1 MSQPL
6 LQVKE
11 LHTHFNMPK
20 AGLWPLSKP
29 VTLRAVN
36 GVSFS
41 IEKGEVLALVGE
53 SGCGKSTIGRTLT
66 QLEEATS
73 GSALFE
79 GQDIL
84 SLTRAEFRP
93 LRRAIQMVFQ
103 DPFASLNPRMKIG
116 EILAEPLHVHGLVSS
131 PAEASRRVAE
141 LLQQVGLDPQVV
153 SKYPYEFSG
162 GQRQRIGIAR
172 VMILA
177 PKLVIADEPVSAL
190 DVSVQAQVLNLLKKM
205 QGDTGFS
212 MLFIS
217 HDLGVVR
224 HVAHR
229 VAVMY
234 LGQVVELAP
243 TEEIFNK
250 PNHPYTR
257 LLLDSIP
264 RINQAQYSSAPTKQA
279 EPLSPMQVHPGCSF
293 VNRCSYAQP
302 QCQNKPPKLVEL
314 SESHQSR
321 CHLASELLLETVS

>member
-1 MSQPL
+1 
-6 LQVKE
+6 
-11 LHTHFNMPK
+11 
-20 AGLWPLSKP
+20 
-29 VTLRAVN
+29 
-36 GVSFS
+36 
-41 IEKGEVLALVGE
+41 
-53 SGCGKSTIGRTLT
+53 
-66 QLEEATS
+66 
-73 GSALFE
+73 
-79 GQDIL
+79 
-84 SLTRAEFRP
+84 
-93 LRRAIQMVFQ
+93 
-103 DPFASLNPRMKIG
+103 
-116 EILAEPLHVHGLVSS
+116 
-131 PAEASRRVAE
+131 
-141 LLQQVGLDPQVV
+141 VGLDPQVV

-190 DVSVQAQVLNLLKKM
+190 DVSVQAQVLNLLKTL

-224 HVAHR
+224 HVADR

-243 TEEIFNK
+243 TEEIFNN

-264 RINQAQYSSAPTKQA
+264 RINPAQHNTAPTKQA

-293 VNRCSYAQP
+293 VNRCTYAQP
-302 QCQNKPPKLVEL
+302 QCENRPPPLVEL
-314 SESHQSR
+314 SVSHQSR
-321 CHLASELLLETVS
+321 CHLASELYMEAV

>member
-20 AGLWPLSKP
+20 AGLWPLAKP

-36 GVSFS
+36 GVTFS

-73 GSALFE
+73 GRALFE

-84 SLTRAEFRP
+84 SLSRAEFRP
-93 LRRAIQMVFQ
+93 LRRAIQMIFQ
-103 DPFASLNPRMKIG
+103 DPFASLNPRMRIG
-116 EILAEPLHVHGLVSS
+116 EILSEPLHVHGLVSS
-131 PAEASRRVAE
+131 QAEATQRVSE

-190 DVSVQAQVLNLLKKM
+190 DVSVQAQVLNLLKTL

-224 HVAHR
+224 HVADR
-229 VAVMY
+229 VVVMY

-243 TEEIFNK
+243 TEEIFNN

-264 RINQAQYSSAPTKQA
+264 RINPAQHNTAPTKQA

-293 VNRCSYAQP
+293 VNRCTYAQP
-302 QCQNKPPKLVEL
+302 QCENRPPPLVEL
-314 SESHQSR
+314 SVSHQSR
-321 CHLASELLLETVS
+321 CHLASELYMEAV